1 MKSDKKPI
9 SMRGRV
15 AMLIVGLIG
24 FVYWLIGKIE
34 VIVAT
39 TIQENRTEKKE
50 L

>member
-15 AMLIVGLIG
+15 AMLIVGFIG
-24 FVYWLIGKIE
+24 FVYWLIGKLE

-39 TIQENRTEKKE
+39 AIQGNKTEKKE